1 MAENT
6 LPPAANA
13 IPPVAV
19 PNVASTTT
27 IPAQPSPLSLSDLN
41 IHSVPNLPD
50 YLKDIY
56 ARLDSQASQI
66 SEMQALIQENMVLRS
81 SLDLTKKQLEDA
93 QQRIRQLESQ
103 QAPQTFPAPESTAA
117 SPPSTTVAQPSF
129 ADVAKKQADPAAVKR
144 PKAKTIPRKRLQP
157 LNLNVNDAGLAA
169 ARQFSVVSPNHGY
182 RFVYIPNRS
191 PSPISQMR
199 DNFHAMG
206 IHNKRILD
214 IHFPDRHVCGLL
226 VHIDYIPSLEAQ
238 LTKYELAPIQ
248 FDPMDTTTLRDPKYT
263 DSDPTFL
270 AAECRRLFLA
280 RLKVIIGRLK
290 DPHHQLAVARFFCF
304 KQHFIPEDEYAQL
317 AKSIKPTYVPAYKR
331 QQTTTTPTAAEQDL
345 TMGEANITNTT
356 TIRADETSAPV
367 A

>member
-56 ARLDSQASQI
+56 ARLD
-66 SEMQALIQENMVLRS
+66 
-81 SLDLTKKQLEDA
+81 KDA